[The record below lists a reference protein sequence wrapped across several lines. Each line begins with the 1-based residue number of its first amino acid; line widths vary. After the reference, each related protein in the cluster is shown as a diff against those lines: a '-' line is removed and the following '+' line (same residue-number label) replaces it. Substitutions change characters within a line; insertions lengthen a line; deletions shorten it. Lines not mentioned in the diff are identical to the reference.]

1 MTIKLLARYD
11 VVNELA
17 RSPLG
22 VMYLATDTRM
32 SRLVAVKKI
41 GPVSMS
47 KSEELLREARAA
59 STLHHHAIVPVYDLG
74 AVEGAVYLVYTLLAG
89 ETLNKVLQRSGAM
102 AVADAVNIVS
112 EVLDALAYAHGQ
124 GILHLDIKPSNVFIA
139 SDGQHYVL
147 EFGIAHAMS
156 KIRNATDSK
165 SEASVFM
172 APEVIA
178 RSGSELRSDIYSAG
192 MLLQEMLQGAAS
204 DSKMKIDDG
213 LQKIIR
219 KATDRNL
226 ANRYFNALEMRQ
238 ALMDF
243 MASAKAEPNKNNEA
257 DVSSTLK
264 FLLRRIKSKS
274 DFPAI
279 SGVINEINKTVAS
292 DTEDSGKLAQ
302 IILQDFSLTN
312 KLLKLVNT
320 ASYSQFGGKI
330 STVSKAV
337 SILGFDTVRNI
348 ATTLVVMDFLQNK
361 SQSQELKDVVTSSF
375 LSSIV
380 AIKLSAWKSIQEV
393 EEAMI
398 CSMFFNLGKLLANFY
413 FFDESEEVAR
423 LIESRHISE
432 DKAAIEVLGIS
443 YNELGLGIA
452 RSWNFPESLISGM
465 QKINDNKVLDTEDN
479 YSRLNVAVNMANDLC
494 SIANVSNAKGKESA
508 LSRIKA
514 RYAIVTDTSDEKIAT
529 VLAEGVK
536 ELSQRAKVFEIDTTN
551 SAMLGNM
558 KLLVAH
564 TAEVAGKSG
573 KTAATPA
580 ASSLTAGDETVAKSS
595 NEVDG
600 GNDAEAFLKDGLQ
613 DVINTMTGE
622 YKLNDILQMVLETT
636 YRGMDFRHVMILS
649 RDNKRNLMV
658 ARFGFGENIVSILPE
673 FNFPLKFEADVFHL
687 TLEKGL
693 DVVIEDVGAENI
705 ASKIPAWHSKAVDSR
720 YFLLLPM
727 VLNKLAIGII
737 YADMQEARKLKI
749 STAQMALLRN
759 LRDQAVLAIKQ
770 KSQG

>member
-1 MTIKLLARYD
+1 MAIKLLGRYD
-11 VVNELA
+11 VVNELG
-17 RSPLG
+17 RSSLG

-32 SRLVAVKKI
+32 SRQVAIKKI

-47 KSEELLREARAA
+47 QSEELLREARAA
-59 STLHHHAIVPVYDLG
+59 STLHHQAIVPVYDLG
-74 AVEGAVYLVYTLLAG
+74 ASEGAVYLVYTLLAG
-89 ETLNKVLQRSGAM
+89 EPLNKVLQRSGAM
-102 AVADAVNIVS
+102 AVADAINIVS

-124 GILHLDIKPSNVFIA
+124 GILHLDIKPSNVLI
-139 SDGQHYVL
+139 SSSGQPYVL
-147 EFGIAHAMS
+147 EFGIAHCMS
-156 KIRNATDSK
+156 KMRKASAAA

-172 APEVIA
+172 APEVVA
-178 RSGSELRSDIYSAG
+178 RAGSELRSDIFSVG
-192 MLLQEMLQGAAS
+192 MLLYGMLSGSTS
-204 DSKMKIDDG
+204 DGKIKIDDK
-213 LQKIIR
+213 LLNII
-219 KATDRNL
+219 KKSTDKNP
-226 ANRYFNALEMRQ
+226 ANRYSSALDMRQ
-238 ALMDF
+238 VLMGY
-243 MASAKAEPNKNNEA
+243 MESANAGPASSNEA

-337 SILGFDTVRNI
+337 SILGFETVRNI

-361 SQSQELKDVVTSSF
+361 SQSQEIKDVVTSSF

-380 AIKLSAWKSIQEV
+380 AVKLAAWKSVQEV

-413 FFDESEEVAR
+413 FFDESEEIAR
-423 LIESRHISE
+423 LVESRHVSE
-432 DKAAIEVLGIS
+432 DKASIEVLGIS

-452 RSWNFPESLISGM
+452 RSWNFPESLIAGM
-465 QKINDNKVLDTEDN
+465 QKINDDKVIDTEDN
-479 YSRLNVAVNMANDLC
+479 FGRLNVAVNMANDLC
-494 SIANVSNAKGKESA
+494 SIANVSDAKGKEKA

-514 RYAIVTDTSDEKIAT
+514 RYSIVTDASDEKIAM
-529 VLAEGVK
+529 VLSHGMK
-536 ELSQRAKVFEIDTTN
+536 ELSQRAKVFEIDTGN
-551 SAMLGNM
+551 SAMLENM

-564 TAEVAGKSG
+564 TAEVAGNNG
-573 KTAATPA
+573 KTAAAPA
-580 ASSLTAGDETVAKSS
+580 ASSEEATARNW
-595 NEVDG
+595 NEAEDG
-600 GNDAEAFLKDGLQ
+600 VDAEAFLKDGLQ
-613 DVINTMTGE
+613 DVINTMSGE
-622 YKLNDILQMVLETT
+622 YKLNDILQMVLETI
-636 YRGMDFRHVMILS
+636 YRGVGFRHVLILS

-673 FNFPLKFEADVFHL
+673 FHFPLSFEADVFHL

-705 ASKIPAWHSKAVDSR
+705 ASKIPAWHGKAVDSR

-727 VLNKLAIGII
+727 VLNKLAIGMI

-749 STAQMALLRN
+749 TPAQMALLRN

>member
-1 MTIKLLARYD
+1 MSIKLLGRYD
-11 VVNELA
+11 VVSELG
-17 RSPLG
+17 RSSLG

-32 SRLVAVKKI
+32 SRQVAIKKI

-47 KSEELLREARAA
+47 QSEEILREARAA

-74 AVEGAVYLVYTLLAG
+74 ASEGAVYLVYTLISGESLAR
-89 ETLNKVLQRSGAM
+89 VLARSGAM
-102 AVADAVNIVS
+102 PVAEAIGIVS
-112 EVLDALAYAHGQ
+112 DVLDALAYAHGQ
-124 GILHLDIKPSNVFIA
+124 GILHLDIKPSNVMI
-139 SDGQHYVL
+139 SSSGQHYVL
-147 EFGIAHAMS
+147 EFGIAHSMS
-156 KIRNATDSK
+156 KMRNASGAA
-165 SEASVFM
+165 SEASLFM
-172 APEVIA
+172 APEVAA
-178 RSGSELRSDIYSAG
+178 RAGSELRSDIYSVG
-192 MLLQEMLQGAAS
+192 MLLYEMLSGPAS
-204 DSKMKIDDG
+204 DSNIKVDDK
-213 LQKIIR
+213 LLNLIK
-219 KATDRNL
+219 KATDKNPL
-226 ANRYFNALEMRQ
+226 KRYSSALDMRQ
-238 ALMDF
+238 ALMDY
-243 MASAKAEPNKNNEA
+243 MEAANAGPASSNEA

-337 SILGFDTVRNI
+337 SILGFETVRNI

-380 AIKLSAWKSIQEV
+380 AVKLAAWKSVQEV

-413 FFDESEEVAR
+413 FFDESEEIAR
-423 LIESRHISE
+423 LVESRHVSE

-452 RSWNFPESLISGM
+452 RSWNFPESLIAGM
-465 QKINDNKVLDTEDN
+465 QKIKDDKVIDTEDN
-479 YSRLNVAVNMANDLC
+479 FGRLNVAVNMANDLC
-494 SIANVSNAKGKESA
+494 SVANVSDAKGKEAA
-508 LSRIKA
+508 LNRIKA
-514 RYAIVTDTSDEKIAT
+514 RYSIVADASDEKIAT
-529 VLAEGVK
+529 VLSHGMK
-536 ELSQRAKVFEIDTTN
+536 ELSQRARVFEIDTSN
-551 SAMLGNM
+551 SAMLENM

-564 TAEVAGKSG
+564 TVEVAGKSEKAG
-573 KTAATPA
+573 AAPAAAAMAASEETPA
-580 ASSLTAGDETVAKSS
+580 R
-595 NEVDG
+595 G
-600 GNDAEAFLKDGLQ
+600 GYEAEDSVDAEAFLRDGLQ
-613 DVINTMTGE
+613 DVINTMSGE
-622 YKLNDILQMVLETT
+622 YKLNDILQMVLETI
-636 YRGMDFRHVMILS
+636 YRGMGFRHVLILS

-673 FNFPLKFEADVFHL
+673 FHFPLNFEADVFHL

-693 DVVIEDVGAENI
+693 DVVIEDVGAANI
-705 ASKIPAWHSKAVDSR
+705 ASKIPAWHGKAVDSR

-727 VLNKLAIGII
+727 VLNKHAIGMI

-749 STAQMALLRN
+749 TPGQMALLRN
-759 LRDQAVLAIKQ
+759 LRDQALLAIKQ